1 MPVVHFYSAK
11 PEFFPK
17 YLLQSVLSYTFSVI
31 IYSKDKTRYKPKANT
46 QMRKEKHMTFI
57 VLFIGLIIYGIWKN
71 CEPQIPASYHN
82 NWKLEQEDSWKV
94 STGEMSQRQFLKNI
108 QNGKYR

>member
-1 MPVVHFYSAK
+1 
-11 PEFFPK
+11 
-17 YLLQSVLSYTFSVI
+17 
-31 IYSKDKTRYKPKANT
+31 
-46 QMRKEKHMTFI
+46 MTFI

-94 STGEMSQRQFLKNI
+94 STGEMSKRQFMKNI
-108 QNGKYR
+108 PVSYTHLAVYKRQDTH

>member
-1 MPVVHFYSAK
+1 M
-11 PEFFPK
+11 
-17 YLLQSVLSYTFSVI
+17 YTLSVI
-31 IYSKDKTRYKPKANT
+31 IKPKDKTRCKLVRLI
-46 QMRKEKHMTFI
+46 QKEENMTFI

-94 STGEMSQRQFLKNI
+94 STGEMPQRQFMKNI

>member
-1 MPVVHFYSAK
+1 MQIGTAYSK
-11 PEFFPK
+11 GGK
-17 YLLQSVLSYTFSVI
+17 YD
-31 IYSKDKTRYKPKANT
+31 IYS
-46 QMRKEKHMTFI
+46 FI
-57 VLFIGLIIYGIWKN
+57 YGLIIYGIWKN

-94 STGEMSQRQFLKNI
+94 STGEMSQRQFMKNI

>member
-1 MPVVHFYSAK
+1 
-11 PEFFPK
+11 
-17 YLLQSVLSYTFSVI
+17 
-31 IYSKDKTRYKPKANT
+31 
-46 QMRKEKHMTFI
+46 MTFI
-57 VLFIGLIIYGIWKN
+57 VLFIGLIIY

-94 STGEMSQRQFLKNI
+94 STGEMSQRQFMKNI

>member
-1 MPVVHFYSAK
+1 MQIGTAYSK
-11 PEFFPK
+11 GGK
-17 YLLQSVLSYTFSVI
+17 YD
-31 IYSKDKTRYKPKANT
+31 IYS
-46 QMRKEKHMTFI
+46 
-57 VLFIGLIIYGIWKN
+57 FIGLIIYGIWKN

-94 STGEMSQRQFLKNI
+94 STGEMSQRQFMKNI

>member
-1 MPVVHFYSAK
+1 
-11 PEFFPK
+11 
-17 YLLQSVLSYTFSVI
+17 
-31 IYSKDKTRYKPKANT
+31 
-46 QMRKEKHMTFI
+46 MTFI

-82 NWKLEQEDSWKV
+82 NWKLEQEDSRKV
-94 STGEMSQRQFLKNI
+94 STGEMSQRQFMKNI

>member
-1 MPVVHFYSAK
+1 
-11 PEFFPK
+11 
-17 YLLQSVLSYTFSVI
+17 
-31 IYSKDKTRYKPKANT
+31 
-46 QMRKEKHMTFI
+46 MTFI

-94 STGEMSQRQFLKNI
+94 STGEISQRQFMKNI
-108 QNGKYR
+108 

>member
-1 MPVVHFYSAK
+1 MQIGTAYSK
-11 PEFFPK
+11 GGK
-17 YLLQSVLSYTFSVI
+17 YD
-31 IYSKDKTRYKPKANT
+31 IYS
-46 QMRKEKHMTFI
+46 FI
-57 VLFIGLIIYGIWKN
+57 YRSDHLWHLEN

-94 STGEMSQRQFLKNI
+94 STGEMSKRQFMKNI

>member
-1 MPVVHFYSAK
+1 MN
-11 PEFFPK
+11 
-17 YLLQSVLSYTFSVI
+17 Q
-31 IYSKDKTRYKPKANT
+31 KPKT
-46 QMRKEKHMTFI
+46 TRPVRKEKYMSFI
-57 VLFIGLIIYGIWKN
+57 VLFIGLIIYGIVKN
-71 CEPQIPASYHN
+71 CEPQTPASYHN